1 MAKHGF
7 GRLLAITAVSSAVA
21 AGITYILQY
30 HSFHKELEKEFHN
43 FEGEEEVAQSKVS
56 NVPDRKYV
64 ALNADKDE
72 FIVAAKETANAAKG
86 MAAAAKGILKDV
98 GDILLDNTSSIKSVY
113 DDTSK
118 NLKSEIK
125 KDDEKLSEKKSDDK
139 DSDDE
144 TLDNEVLNDESLND
158 DEDLEDDNID
168 ESKSED
174 TKKNIIK
181 KNVVI
186 EVK

>member
-7 GRLLAITAVSSAVA
+7 GRLLAITAISSAVA

-43 FEGEEEVAQSKVS
+43 FEGEEEEAQGTVS
-56 NVPDRKYV
+56 TVPDRKYV

-86 MAAAAKGILKDV
+86 MAVAAKGILKDV
-98 GDILLDNTSSIKSVY
+98 GDILLDSASSIKSVY
-113 DDTSK
+113 DDTTED
-118 NLKSEIK
+118 LKSEELKSEVK
-125 KDDEKLSEKKSDDK
+125 KENKKLSEKEL
-139 DSDDE
+139 DDE
-144 TLDNEVLNDESLND
+144 VVEDESLDNEVVNDEN
-158 DEDLEDDNID
+158 LEDND
-168 ESKSED
+168 EPESD
-174 TKKNIIK
+174 DVIK

-186 EVK
+186 EVKQ

>member
-72 FIVAAKETANAAKG
+72 FIV
-86 MAAAAKGILKDV
+86 V
-98 GDILLDNTSSIKSVY
+98 GDILLDNTSSIKSIY

-125 KDDEKLSEKKSDDK
+125 KDDEKLSKKKSDDK
-139 DSDDE
+139 DLDDE

-158 DEDLEDDNID
+158 DEDLEDDNVD
-168 ESKSED
+168 ESKSDD